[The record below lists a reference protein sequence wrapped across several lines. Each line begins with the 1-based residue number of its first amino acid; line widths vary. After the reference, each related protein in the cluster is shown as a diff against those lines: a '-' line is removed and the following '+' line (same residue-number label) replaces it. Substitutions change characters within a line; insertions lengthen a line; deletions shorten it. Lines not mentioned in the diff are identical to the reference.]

1 MNHVPS
7 PCPQEADVEV
17 NVTAGAPFPLGSTI
31 TETGV
36 NFSVFSSHALEV
48 SLLLF
53 ESAGSPLA
61 SRTYTLDPLTNR
73 TSHYW
78 HIHVA
83 GIGHGQVYAYR
94 MRGSSDPEAGHRF
107 DSGKVLLDP
116 YGKAVCSLRYRRQ
129 SAVESGDNEETSLR
143 SAVIDL
149 NQYDWEG
156 DMPLQTPFH
165 KTVIYELHVGGFTL
179 NPNSG
184 LSATKRG
191 TYAGVVEK
199 IPYLKEL
206 GVTAI
211 ELLPVFQFDWQDAP
225 EGLENYWGYSPISF
239 FAPHQSYSSDPS
251 PLGCVDEFR
260 DMVKALHKAG
270 IEVILDVVYN
280 HTAEGGANGP
290 TFSFKGI
297 DNKFYYMLSADSSAY
312 ADYTGTGNTLN
323 TNQSVLRRLILDSL
337 RFWVSEMHVD
347 GFRFDLASILSRDE
361 HGNPIS
367 NSPILW
373 DIDSDPILAG
383 AKLMA
388 EAWDAGGLYQVGS
401 FGGDRWKEWNG
412 RFRDDVRSFIRGDRG
427 TVQNL
432 RLRMLGSPDLYSHS
446 HHPPEQ
452 SINFSTCHDGF
463 TLNDLVSFDRKHN
476 ELNRQDNQD
485 GSDDNR
491 SWNCGEEGET
501 ASPEIEE
508 LRERQ
513 IRNFLAITLLSLG
526 TPFLLMGDEVR
537 RSQRGNNNAYCQN
550 NLISW
555 FDWSLCEKHSA
566 LFRFVQRLICLRQKF
581 SHGLSGNT
589 LSLTEC
595 IQRATISWAG
605 VSLSAPDLSEDSHS
619 LAVTAHLE
627 NEGLIHIM
635 LNMYWEPLEFALPAA
650 QGRPVVWRTVLD
662 TSESEPATDDKYD
675 QSVTSRVGPRSIVLL
690 ESRTLA
696 SRT

>member
-1 MNHVPS
+1 MTSVSSSHPHES
-7 PCPQEADVEV
+7 ATPIE
-17 NVTAGAPFPLGSTI
+17 VTAGVPFPLGSTI
-31 TETGV
+31 TKTGV
-36 NFSVFSSHALEV
+36 NFSIFSSHATEV

-53 ESAGSPLA
+53 ESAGSPFA
-61 SRTYTLDPLTNR
+61 NRTYTFDPVVNR

-78 HIHVA
+78 HIHIA

-94 MRGSSDPEAGHRF
+94 MDGSRNSEAGHRF
-107 DSGKVLLDP
+107 DSDKVLLDP
-116 YGKAVCSLRYRRQ
+116 YGKAVCSVRYRRQ
-129 SAVESGDNEETSLR
+129 SAIESGDNEETCLR

-149 NQYDWEG
+149 NQYDWE
-156 DMPLQTPFH
+156 DDVPLQTPFH
-165 KTVIYELHVGGFTL
+165 KTVIYELHVGGFTR

-184 LSATKRG
+184 LSAATRG
-191 TYAGVVEK
+191 TYAGVIEK
-199 IPYLKEL
+199 IPYLKDL
-206 GVTAI
+206 GITAI

-225 EGLENYWGYSPISF
+225 EGLENYWGYSPISL
-239 FAPHQSYSSDPS
+239 FAPHQPYSSDPS

-297 DNKFYYMLSADSSAY
+297 DNKFYYMLSSDSSAY

-373 DIDSDPILAG
+373 DIDSDPVLAG

-412 RFRDDVRSFIRGDRG
+412 RFRDDVRSFIRGDLG

-452 SINFSTCHDGF
+452 SINFATCHDGF

-476 ELNRQDNQD
+476 ELNQQDNQD

-508 LRERQ
+508 LREQQ

-550 NLISW
+550 GPISW
-555 FDWSLCEKHSA
+555 FDWSLCDKNID
-566 LFRFVQRLICLRQKF
+566 LFRFVQRLICLRKKF
-581 SHGLSGNT
+581 SHGLNGNT

-627 NEGLIHIM
+627 NDGLIHIM
-635 LNMYWEPLEFALPAA
+635 LNMYWEPLEFSLPTANGHPRA
-650 QGRPVVWRTVLD
+650 WRTVLD
-662 TSESEPATDDKYD
+662 TSAMGPVSYD
-675 QSVTSRVGPRSIVLL
+675 RYDNLVDSICRVGPRSIVLL
-690 ESRTLA
+690 ESRPLEP
-696 SRT
+696 

>member
-1 MNHVPS
+1 MSSRLHEELHSLGV
-7 PCPQEADVEV
+7 A
-17 NVTAGAPFPLGSTI
+17 AGSPFPLGSTVADG
-31 TETGV
+31 GV
-36 NFSVFSSHALEV
+36 NFSIFSSHATAV

-53 ESAGSPLA
+53 DSAGSPTA
-61 SRTYTLDPLTNR
+61 SRTITLDPRVNR
-73 TSHYW
+73 TAHYW
-78 HIHVA
+78 HIHVQ
-83 GIGHGQVYAYR
+83 GIGHGQVYGYR
-94 MRGSSDPEAGHRF
+94 MDGPSDPETGHRF
-107 DSGKVLLDP
+107 DSCKVLLDP

-129 SAVESGDNEETSLR
+129 DAIESGDNESTCLR

-156 DMPLQTPFH
+156 DRPLQTPFH
-165 KTVIYELHVGGFTL
+165 NTIIYEVHVGGFTRH
-179 NPNSG
+179 PNSC
-184 LSATKRG
+184 LSDTKRG
-191 TYAGVVEK
+191 TYAGLVEK

-206 GVTAI
+206 GITAV

-225 EGLENYWGYSPISF
+225 DGLENYWGYSPISL

-260 DMVKALHKAG
+260 DMVKALHKAD

-280 HTAEGGANGP
+280 HTAEGGATGP

-297 DNKFYYMLSADSSAY
+297 DNKFYYMLSADSSAF

-361 HGNPIS
+361 HGKPVS

-373 DIDSDPILAG
+373 DIDSDPVLAS

-401 FGGDRWKEWNG
+401 FAGDRWKEWNG
-412 RFRDDVRSFIRGDRG
+412 RFRDDVRSFVRGDRG

-432 RLRMLGSPDLYSHS
+432 QLRILGSPDLYSHRY
-446 HHPPEQ
+446 HLPEQ
-452 SINFSTCHDGF
+452 SINLATCHDGF

-476 ELNRQDNQD
+476 ETNLQRNCD

-501 ASPEIEE
+501 ASAEIEE
-508 LRERQ
+508 LRGRQ
-513 IRNFLAITLLSLG
+513 IRNFLTITLLSLG
-526 TPFLLMGDEVR
+526 TPLLLMGDEVR

-550 NLISW
+550 NSISW
-555 FDWSLCEKHSA
+555 LDWKLHEKHLD
-566 LFRFVQRLICLRQKF
+566 LFRFVQLLIRLRKKF
-581 SHGLSGNT
+581 SRGLNGNT
-589 LSLTEC
+589 LSLTEF
-595 IQRATISWAG
+595 IQHATISWAG
-605 VSLSAPDLSEDSHS
+605 VNLSGPDLSDDSHS
-619 LAVTAHLE
+619 LAVTAHLDK
-627 NEGLIHIM
+627 NEMVHIV
-635 LNMYWEPLEFALPAA
+635 LNMYWESLEFALP
-650 QGRPVVWRTVLD
+650 QVEQHPRTWRIMLD
-662 TSESEPATDDKYD
+662 TSESKPDRVSTRDDIIT
-675 QSVTSRVGPRSIVLL
+675 SVFKVGPRSIVLL
-690 ESRTLA
+690 GSRVSA
-696 SRT
+696 P